1 MASQS
6 YSMVQNS
13 PSGTTGT
20 GLDQTVERIGR
31 DPGLAGANLGTN
43 ITGGMTAAN
52 GLNQLIVEAK
62 QATGVASNG
71 IFTVSDVTA
80 INAWIRANRLAE
92 FTALH
97 GDDDGTTET
106 GFHLVQNDGATEQ
119 YRNQN
124 LVDTVFDGIY
134 HIGFLIENGTFVNED
149 GNANATV

>member
-1 MASQS
+1 
-6 YSMVQNS
+6 
-13 PSGTTGT
+13 
-20 GLDQTVERIGR
+20 
-31 DPGLAGANLGTN
+31 
-43 ITGGMTAAN
+43 MTAVN
-52 GLNQLIVEAK
+52 GLNQLILEAK

-106 GFHLVQNDGATEQ
+106 GFHLVQNDGATQQ

-134 HIGFLIENGTFVNED
+134 HIGFLIRKWYLCQ
-149 GNANATV
+149 